1 MKTKLRIVR
10 AGLELFNSRG
20 ERNVSTNHIAAHL
33 GISPGNLYYHFSNKT
48 DIIYEIFLQYQKLID
63 SHLQIPEKRL
73 LTVEDQFFYL
83 EAVFDGLWNY
93 RFFHR
98 DLEHYLECDPRLQ
111 RDYRL
116 FTEICLASIEK
127 ILSGLEASSVL
138 RPMQGGMRRTF
149 ALNTWLIIT
158 SWMSYLKTAADSEV
172 GRIEKDALM
181 QGIYQIIS
189 LEIPYLKE
197 DVLPLALK
205 LQARYTPTFAGSKPP
220 VEAPGL
226 VRLPL

>member
-1 MKTKLRIVR
+1 MKTKLKIVR
-10 AGLELFNSRG
+10 AGLELFNNRG

-48 DIIYEIFLQYQKLID
+48 DIIYEIFLQYRKLID
-63 SHLQIPEKRL
+63 SYLQIQETRW

-83 EAVFDGLWNY
+83 EAVFNGLWNY

-111 RDYRL
+111 REYKL
-116 FTEICLASIEK
+116 FAETCLDSIEK

-158 SWMSYLKTAADSEV
+158 SWMSYLKTAADRET
-172 GRIEKDALM
+172 GLIEKDALM

-189 LEIPYLKE
+189 LEIPYLEE
-197 DVLPLALK
+197 DALPLAIK
-205 LQARYTPTFAGSKPP
+205 LQARYAPNLAGSESAVK
-220 VEAPGL
+220 ASGL
-226 VRLPL
+226 VRLPR